1 MSNQQNIETVKENLL
16 ENAKISIQLGVEDYG
31 LSKTDDKRKI
41 SAVRNIFSG
50 LLLLYKYKLIMESPS
65 DKPYIYIT
73 AINSKVT
80 KEIYDGTF
88 GEKTPTN
95 TVDVHNIKKNLNN
108 LGIRI
113 DGNLLNSINKVRN
126 NIEHFY
132 HTQDVDILELIVKS
146 FLLIENFYEN
156 HLKNNL
162 EMSLK
167 DFLGNEIYQLILEN
181 KDIYDKKLSECH
193 QSFTNIEFPDDILK
207 DIFIKNIECPYCL
220 SHLIK
225 YQSGDYENLS
235 LHCTYCSNGQCLD
248 KYDVL
253 GLTHHAIKDG
263 GDFREECPEC
273 GKYTIFLD
281 NICLECAFE
290 KDPNRD
296 YEREN
301 YLNYLLE
308 KDD

>member
-1 MSNQQNIETVKENLL
+1 MSNQENIEAIKDNLL
-16 ENAKISIQLGVEDYG
+16 ENAKTSIQLGIEDYR
-31 LSKTDDKRKI
+31 LAKTDDKRKI

-50 LLLLYKYKLIMESPS
+50 LLLLYKYKLMLKSPS

-73 AINSKVT
+73 AITSNKA
-80 KEIYDGTF
+80 KDIYSGTF
-88 GEKTPTN
+88 GKEKPKN
-95 TVDVHNIKKNLNN
+95 TVDVHNIKENLKNLDV
-108 LGIRI
+108 II
-113 DGNLLNSINKVRN
+113 DENLLNSINKVRN

-132 HTQDVDILELIVKS
+132 YTQDVDILELIVKS

-253 GLTHHAIKDG
+253 GLTHHTTKDG

-273 GKYTIFLD
+273 GEYTIFLD

-290 KDPNRD
+290 KDPNKD